1 LKAFLHGGGG
11 EGVQLAIGFLLSPGS
26 VLEAL
31 LYHLGTCIETTKV
44 IINVEEALVD
54 DAILLL
60 MVPVRVALRIG
71 RAIGW
76 LAPKAG

>member
-1 LKAFLHGGGG
+1 LKAFLCGGS
-11 EGVQLAIGFLLSPGS
+11 EGVQLVIGLLLSPGS

-31 LYHLGTCIETTKV
+31 LYPLGTCIETTEV

-60 MVPVRVALRIG
+60 MVPVRVALRIVC
-71 RAIGW
+71 AVGW
-76 LAPKAG
+76 LAPKMG

>member
-1 LKAFLHGGGG
+1 LKAFLHGGGK
-11 EGVQLAIGFLLSPGS
+11 GVQLAVGFLLPPGS

-31 LYHLGTCIETTKV
+31 LYPLGTGIETTEA

-60 MVPVRVALRIG
+60 MVPVRVALRMG
-71 RAIGW
+71 RVVGW
-76 LAPKAG
+76 LAPKTG

>member
-1 LKAFLHGGGG
+1 LHGGGG

-31 LYHLGTCIETTKV
+31 LYHLGTCIETTKA